1 MIANNC
7 NKNKDSYTCNYNK
20 ENYWR
25 VELFDLMK
33 KGVENSIN
41 NNELSEGALLYYLLS
56 KSNNIKFPINL
67 TDKN

>member
-1 MIANNC
+1 M
-7 NKNKDSYTCNYNK
+7 
-20 ENYWR
+20 R

-33 KGVENSIN
+33 KGVEDSIN

>member
-7 NKNKDSYTCNYNK
+7 NENKNSFTCNYRK
-20 ENYWR
+20 DYYLR

-33 KGVENSIN
+33 KGVEDSIN

-67 TDKN
+67 TD